1 MHPAIRKDAVAVITG
16 AAVGIGYAIA
26 ERMAQ
31 EKMKLVLSDKNAPAL
46 MEAINRIRSKFP
58 GLTIHPVI
66 GDITSETVQNQ
77 LHHVAVSTGEVG
89 IFINNAAIISGAGPW
104 EYIAQWR
111 SLMEVNFW
119 TFLALQE
126 QFIKTLGH
134 QQSHSAIV
142 NVGSKE
148 GITTPPGNA
157 AYAVSK
163 AAVRVLTE
171 QLSHEL
177 RERFANKIS
186 AHLLIPGYTFTPMNF
201 PDATFD
207 AVKPDEPWSAN
218 QVAERMVAGL
228 NAGDFYIFCEDNE
241 VTRELDQRRMQWSVD
256 DLILN
261 RPALSRWHPDWKQN
275 FAEFSKGV

>member
-31 EKMKLVLSDKNAPAL
+31 EKMKLVLSDKNTPAL
-46 MEAINRIRSKFP
+46 MEAIHRLRSKFP
-58 GLTIHPVI
+58 GSTIHPVM
-66 GDITSETVQNQ
+66 GDITSEAVREQ
-77 LHHVAVSTGEVG
+77 LHQVAVSTGE
-89 IFINNAAIISGAGPW
+89 IAILINNAAIIAGAGPSGNTT
-104 EYIAQWR
+104 QWR
-111 SLMEVNFW
+111 SLMEINFW
-119 TFLALQE
+119 ALLMLQE
-126 QFIKTLGH
+126 RFIKTLGH
-134 QQSHSAIV
+134 QQSHSAVV

-171 QLSHEL
+171 QLAHEL
-177 RERFANKIS
+177 REEFADKIS

-201 PDATFD
+201 PGTSIDSI
-207 AVKPDEPWSAN
+207 KPEAPWRAE

-228 NAGDFYIFCEDNE
+228 NAGEFYIFCEDNE

-256 DLILN
+256 DLIHN
-261 RPALSRWHPDWKQN
+261 RPALSRWHPDWQQE
-275 FAEFSKGV
+275 FAEFIEGA